1 MENAQTAHRF
11 LNFSTGTNMKLQKAI
26 PFFIIASA
34 LFFSCARKT
43 QTPEAEAFSVVTTT
57 FPCYDAARAVLG
69 KSVSDET
76 VSLSMLVKPGA
87 EVHSFDPS
95 PADIIAIQKS
105 GLFIYIGGES
115 DEWVEKILHASD
127 KKYSEKQLRLIDF
140 VETTEEL
147 SFGEKTHVHDKTGDA
162 ENPHEAD
169 EHIWTS
175 PENELKIIDTVCDAL
190 CKVAQKN
197 GKEDLC
203 DGFLANATDY
213 KQKILAVAEQTA
225 EIVAAA
231 QEKYIVM
238 ADRFPFR
245 YFADYY
251 GLSFDAAFS
260 GCSTAVEANTA
271 TISRLIDTV
280 RTKNLPAVFYIEL
293 GNHKIADSIAETCSV
308 SAIELQS
315 CQNITKKDFDA
326 GETWISLME
335 RNALALK
342 KGLR

>member
-1 MENAQTAHRF
+1 MFAGI
-11 LNFSTGTNMKLQKAI
+11 LFS
-26 PFFIIASA
+26 
-34 LFFSCARKT
+34 SCTRKT
-43 QTPEAEAFSVVTTT
+43 HGAEAFSVVTTT

-69 KSVSDET
+69 GSISDGT
-76 VSLSMLVKPGA
+76 VSLLMLVKPGA

-95 PADIIAIQKS
+95 PADIIAVQKS

-115 DEWVEKILHASD
+115 DEWVEKILSASEAER
-127 KKYSEKQLRLIDF
+127 SEKRLRLIDYA
-140 VETTEEL
+140 ETAEEL
-147 SFGEKTHVHDKTGDA
+147 LFGEETHAHDENGGA
-162 ENPHEAD
+162 ENPHETD

-175 PENELKIIDTVCDAL
+175 PGNELRIIDAVCGAL
-190 CKVAQKN
+190 CSAAQKN

-203 DGFLANATDY
+203 GRFKTNAADY
-213 KQKILAVAEQTA
+213 KRKIRAVAEQTA

-238 ADRFPFR
+238 ADRFPLR

-260 GCSTAVEANTA
+260 GCSTAVEASTA

-280 RTKNLPAVFYIEL
+280 RTKKLPAVFYIEL
-293 GNHKIADSIAETCSV
+293 GNHKIADSIAETCAV

-315 CQNITKKDFDA
+315 CQNITKKDFDD
-326 GETWISLME
+326 GETWVSLME

-342 KGLR
+342 RGLR